1 MAPVYLES
9 ERLWYRAPQ
18 ASDVPFM
25 TGALQDPRVR
35 RNMLVGRYP
44 FNEEAEI
51 AWLARHAEPPQ
62 IDGKTD
68 VGFVFGLRGAD
79 EPLGG
84 TGLHRISMLNRNAE
98 WGIYVGRPEEWGKGY
113 GREVAGAMLKYGFDT
128 LNLHRV
134 YLRVNA
140 DNPRG
145 IKAYEAAGFRHEG
158 VQRAHHFVEGTY
170 VDVVSMGILREEWL
184 STRIRTA
191 VGAQVAG
198 R

>member
-1 MAPVYLES
+1 MAPIYLES

-25 TGALQDPRVR
+25 TAALQDPRVR
-35 RNMLVGRYP
+35 RNLLVGRYP
-44 FNEEAEI
+44 FNQEAEA

-68 VGFVFGLRGAD
+68 VVFVFGLRGSD
-79 EPLGG
+79 DPLGG

-128 LNLHRV
+128 LNLRRV

-145 IKAYEAAGFRHEG
+145 IKAYAAAGFRHEG
-158 VQRAHHFVEGTY
+158 VQRAHHFVEGEY
-170 VDVVSMGILREEWL
+170 VDVVSMGILRQEWL
-184 STRIRTA
+184 NARTSVAAA
-191 VGAQVAG
+191 VLPADK
-198 R
+198 